1 MTQLTKRKLISGGL
15 RASSVLVAGA
25 VPIWLIAQKFPL
37 WATEQPAGV
46 TLTGAGI
53 VAAIVAVLVLWKKI
67 LLAVKPMWKKMKNMR
82 GVVIGT
88 VLVSGA
94 VLLVSFLIK
103 QIYPILPDIETIC
116 MGGVISGLGGVG
128 LDVAAS
134 YVMPKEKE
142 VKAEEEKAEE
152 AKEA

>member
-1 MTQLTKRKLISGGL
+1 MTQQTKRKLISGGL

-37 WATEQPAGV
+37 WATEQSSGV
-46 TLTGAGI
+46 ALTGAGI

-67 LLAVKPMWKKMKNMR
+67 IMWIKPVWQKLKNLR

-88 VLVSGA
+88 VLISGA
-94 VLLVSFLIK
+94 ILLVSFLIK

-116 MGGVISGLGGVG
+116 MGGVVSGLGGVG

-134 YVMPKEKE
+134 LVLPKE
-142 VKAEEEKAEE
+142 VKTED

>member
-15 RASSVLVAGA
+15 LASSVLVAGA

-37 WATEQPAGV
+37 WATEQSSGV
-46 TLTGAGI
+46 ALTGAGI
-53 VAAIVAVLVLWKKI
+53 VAVIVAVLVLWKKI
-67 LLAVKPMWKKMKNMR
+67 IMWIKPLWQKLKNLR

-94 VLLVSFLIK
+94 ILLVSFLIK

-134 YVMPKEKE
+134 CVLPKK
-142 VKAEEEKAEE
+142 KEEKTEE

>member
-25 VPIWLIAQKFPL
+25 V
-37 WATEQPAGV
+37 
-46 TLTGAGI
+46 
-53 VAAIVAVLVLWKKI
+53 
-67 LLAVKPMWKKMKNMR
+67 
-82 GVVIGT
+82 
-88 VLVSGA
+88 
-94 VLLVSFLIK
+94 
-103 QIYPILPDIETIC
+103 PILPDIETIC

-134 YVMPKEKE
+134 YVLPKEKE

>member
-1 MTQLTKRKLISGGL
+1 MTQQTKRKLISGGL

-37 WATEQPAGV
+37 WATEQSSGV
-46 TLTGAGI
+46 ALTGAGI

-67 LLAVKPMWKKMKNMR
+67 IMWIKPLWQMLKNLR

-88 VLVSGA
+88 VLISGA
-94 VLLVSFLIK
+94 ILLVSFLIK

-116 MGGVISGLGGVG
+116 MGGVVSGLGGVG

-134 YVMPKEKE
+134 LVLPKE
-142 VKAEEEKAEE
+142 VKTED

>member
-37 WATEQPAGV
+37 WATEQSSGV
-46 TLTGAGI
+46 ALTGAGI
-53 VAAIVAVLVLWKKI
+53 VAVIVAVLVLWKKI
-67 LLAVKPMWKKMKNMR
+67 VMWIKPLWQKLKNLR

-94 VLLVSFLIK
+94 ILLVSFLIK

-134 YVMPKEKE
+134 CVLPKEK
-142 VKAEEEKAEE
+142 KEKTEE